1 MEHKQGNEAYII
13 LHRGARSRGYKRRE
27 RARARARA
35 RESPYVLPV
44 SSAPR
49 PYVPPMSTCVNVS
62 QRLSTCSERVNLN
75 VPRSERVNL
84 NVP

>member
-1 MEHKQGNEAYII
+1 MRLI
-13 LHRGARSRGYKRRE
+13 LSCTGVLVVGVTSVARE
-27 RARARARA
+27 RGRERE

-62 QRLSTCSERVNLN
+62 QCLSTCSERVNLN
-75 VPRSERVNL
+75 VSRSERVNL